1 MDSVFIACYE
11 AEEGLRDELPKLF
24 DSHLKFFR
32 RKIIVGGKKKE
43 EKKKKRTLY
52 FVGLSSPRFSSPRF
66 PCPRWLVHVLLTPF
80 SG

>member
-43 EKKKKRTLY
+43 KKKKSEHYISLDY
-52 FVGLSSPRFSSPRF
+52 
-66 PCPRWLVHVLLTPF
+66 LVRVLVAHVFLVPA
-80 SG
+80 G